1 MSGGIQSTTAST
13 ASSPNPGLLAQEQV
27 VRRRTQEGTG
37 GASSSSSSSS
47 SSNINLPR
55 CQPLELIV
63 PPEVPPEVH
72 SSPQIV
78 IAHRGASSHLP
89 EHSLEGYRLALE
101 LGADYIEPDLVATK
115 DHHLVAMHSLDLTVT
130 TNVEKVFGASKNK
143 TRSTYKHDKL
153 GVSGAEAT
161 GYWVYDFT
169 LEELKQLRLKQR
181 LGGFENNGRSKA
193 FDGIF
198 QIPTLTEIL
207 ELLND
212 WNESIQPLWYHDS
225 NNDYDKTKHSH
236 SYPPPPRGL
245 YAELKDFPWL
255 LKDANINLID
265 LFFDHIAA
273 EESVWKKTLLRH
285 MCNTKRLREH
295 EYKLAPLVMQS
306 FEAEVLK
313 NFTNRWEEL
322 ANNKIQHE
330 GISYDNEGQ
339 SNSTKSTLDLT
350 FEVPLDSGN
359 GDETA
364 RIPLPT
370 PPTILLVGK
379 DVCQEENFWYEME
392 DSYRNVI
399 TGVGPDKM
407 CFFGIEPE
415 QSQSVYLYQPTFMEK
430 AREAGWKVHP
440 WTERPEEA
448 FFATTMENDE
458 GSRRRR
464 RNEDSLVPFGNVFEE
479 LLFLKCTVGVDGVF
493 SESVDIAV
501 RAMGMPCPSKHSHR
515 TSSSSS
521 NNTFDMNEIPL
532 GPVIGFS
539 FVSGILVGLMVWKY
553 CGGGGRGN
561 ARANNNRQQQRRAP
575 RILGRRQSNLP
586 PHFAVPTEAA
596 DDGEYSDD
604 DPPVVLDDTDRE
616 IL

>member
-1 MSGGIQSTTAST
+1 
-13 ASSPNPGLLAQEQV
+13 
-27 VRRRTQEGTG
+27 
-37 GASSSSSSSS
+37 
-47 SSNINLPR
+47 LPR
-55 CQPLELIV
+55 CEPLELTV

-101 LGADYIEPDLVATK
+101 LGADYIEPDLVATA

-130 TNVEKVFGASKNK
+130 TNVEEVFGASKPK
-143 TRSTYKHDKL
+143 TLSRYKQDKL
-153 GVSGAEAT
+153 GGSGGKEAADADDVAEADAT

-181 LGGFENNGRSKA
+181 LGGSENNGRSKA
-193 FDGIF
+193 FDGLF

-212 WNESIQPLWYHDS
+212 WNEKIQPLWYHDGN
-225 NNDYDKTKHSH
+225 NNDNNNNNNNNNNTYPHR
-236 SYPPPPRGL
+236 YPPPPRGL

-265 LFFDHIAA
+265 LFFDHISK
-273 EESVWKKTLLRH
+273 EKSVWEKGLLRH
-285 MCNTKRLREH
+285 MCNTKRLKEH

-322 ANNKIQHE
+322 ANNNINNNNK
-330 GISYDNEGQ
+330 SK
-339 SNSTKSTLDLT
+339 SNSTKSTPQLT
-350 FEVPLDSGN
+350 FEVPLDFGN

-364 RIPLPT
+364 YIPLPT
-370 PPTILLVGK
+370 PPTILLVGH
-379 DVCQEENFWYEME
+379 DACQDENFWFEME
-392 DSYRNVI
+392 DLYRKTI
-399 TGVGPDKM
+399 TGIGPDKM
-407 CFFGIEPE
+407 CFFQEIAAESE
-415 QSQSVYLYQPTFMEK
+415 QSQPVYRYKPTFMEK
-430 AREAGWKVHP
+430 AKTAGWKVHP

-448 FFATTMENDE
+448 FFATTTENDE
-458 GSRRRR
+458 ERRRRRR
-464 RNEDSLVPFGNVFEE
+464 RNEARQHQGILPFENVLEE

-501 RAMGMPCPSKHSHR
+501 RAMGMACPGDTKHSHG
-515 TSSSSS
+515 SSSSS
-521 NNTFDMNEIPL
+521 SFDTNEIPL

-539 FVSGILVGLMVWKY
+539 FVSGILAALMVWKY
-553 CGGGGRGN
+553 SGGGGN
-561 ARANNNRQQQRRAP
+561 ARSNNNRQQQRRAP
-575 RILGRRQSNLP
+575 HILGRRRSNLP
-586 PHFAVPTEAA
+586 PHSAVPTEAA
-596 DDGEYSDD
+596 DDDDNSDD
-604 DPPVVLDDTDRE
+604 SDDSDDGAPMVLDDTDRE